1 MFYRTF
7 EDKSLSA
14 LGMGTMRLPVID
26 GDDGKPDLQAVC
38 EMVDRALA
46 RGINY
51 FDTAWG
57 YHNGQSEIVMGK
69 ALSRHPRDSFYLAS
83 KFPGYDLANI
93 EKVDEIF
100 EKQLEKCQVDYFD
113 FYLVHCVCDTNIDAY
128 TDPKLGIV
136 NRLLERKKAGQIR
149 HLGFSVHA
157 TQADFERFLDCH
169 GEHMEFCQVQL
180 NYLDWTFQD
189 AKRKVEVL
197 NERNIPIFVMEPL
210 RGGRLVNLSDAD
222 RALLAQLRPRESV
235 HGWAFRFLENIPGV
249 SMVLSGMSNM
259 EQLEDNC
266 NIFDAPAPLTRHEY
280 DTLLDLA
287 DRMQKATG
295 APCTA
300 CRYCTEYCPQALNIP
315 VLLTLY
321 NEYLFTGG
329 SAMVRAD
336 IAELNEA
343 NRPSACVACRGCEAV
358 CPQGIKISE
367 IFDDFSKRLK

>member
-1 MFYRTF
+1 MFYRAF
-7 EDKSLSA
+7 GDKSLSA

-26 GDDGKPDLQAVC
+26 GDEGKPDLQAVC

-69 ALSRHPRDSFYLAS
+69 ALSRHPRDSFYLAD

-93 EKVDEIF
+93 DKVDEIF
-100 EKQLEKCQVDYFD
+100 EKQLEKCGVEYFD
-113 FYLVHCVCDTNIDAY
+113 FYLVHNVCDTNIDAY
-128 TDPKLGIV
+128 TDPQLGIV

-157 TQADFERFLDCH
+157 NQADFERFLKCH

-189 AKRKVEVL
+189 ARSKVELL
-197 NERNIPIFVMEPL
+197 NELNIPVFVMEPL

-222 RALLAQLRPRESV
+222 RSLLTQLRPSESM
-235 HGWAFRFLENIPGV
+235 HGWAFRFLESVPGV
-249 SMVLSGMSNM
+249 TVVLSGMSSLA
-259 EQLEDNC
+259 QLDDNC
-266 NIFDAPAPLTRHEY
+266 DIFTSPAPLTRHEY
-280 DTLLDLA
+280 DTLLELA

-295 APCTA
+295 VPCTS
-300 CRYCTEYCPQALNIP
+300 CRYCTEYCPQGLDIP
-315 VLLTLY
+315 HLLSLY
-321 NEYLFTGG
+321 NEHVFTGG
-329 SAMVRAD
+329 GFMAPMAIEAM
-336 IAELNEA
+336 AEA
-343 NRPSACVACRGCEAV
+343 ARPSACVSCRGCEAV

-367 IFDDFSKRLK
+367 TFEDFLKRLK